1 MGDRVLMQVVT
12 DYGFGPVLYCHYNG
26 NEAPEI
32 CNRLAERMRTS
43 TIANYLDYSSAR
55 LVQEAIN
62 NDNGSLSFCLWNAA
76 ARLTAKDSHGDAG
89 VILIHADKDHA
100 WEPLCGYHRAD
111 WLAGKWGDHHSRI
124 YGKPAITP
132 AA

>member
-12 DYGFGPVLYCHYNG
+12 DSNFGPIFYCHNSGYD
-26 NEAPEI
+26 APEI
-32 CNRLAERMRTS
+32 CARLAERMRTRP
-43 TIANYLDYSSAR
+43 NDLDYSSAR
-55 LVQEAIN
+55 LVQEAIGDCDGN
-62 NDNGSLSFCLWNAA
+62 LSFGIWNATD
-76 ARLTAKDSHGDAG
+76 RLTAEDSHGDAG

-111 WLAGKWGDHHSRI
+111 WLAGKWGDHHARI
-124 YGKPAITP
+124 YGKPAIPP